1 MANTETIRERRI
13 KGDELPPITKE
24 KGHRCEFEN
33 YDALLLMTETAKM
46 RKLITK
52 RGTLEILIPLSCST
66 SPVRYKKI
74 NQVMKGFSTR
84 TLTNRLDEL
93 RKNGIIER
101 YRYNEIPPRVEYQ
114 LTTKGRELAVSIV
127 DLFRWMRKWANTKG
141 TVKLPQQKPQ
151 QVVV

>member
-1 MANTETIRERRI
+1 MAKTETIRERRVE
-13 KGDELPPITKE
+13 GEELPLVSKE
-24 KGHRCEFEN
+24 GHRCEFEN

-66 SPVRYKKI
+66 NPVRYKKFS
-74 NQVMKGFSTR
+74 QVMKGFSTR

-141 TVKLPQQKPQ
+141 TVKLPQPALKTFQ
-151 QVVV
+151 